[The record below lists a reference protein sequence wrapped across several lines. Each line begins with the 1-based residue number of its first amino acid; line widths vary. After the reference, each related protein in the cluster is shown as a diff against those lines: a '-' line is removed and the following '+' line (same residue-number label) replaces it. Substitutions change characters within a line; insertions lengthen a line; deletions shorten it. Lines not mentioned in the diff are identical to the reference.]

1 LQLCCSHKQ
10 SDRPTLETISL
21 NLQQI
26 YDSLAASTSCDP
38 DDGKE
43 LLNAI
48 ADHAYTAE
56 SIDQHFDVS
65 HAQQQ
70 LPSIHQA
77 ILRSD
82 VLAVQNM
89 AAIRYSPL
97 SGYVKTALLSPSL
110 LLSNRRA
117 CLNISS
123 SIIWAGVQLT
133 NVKPYALACWLQVP
147 AEYLSLCVCRACIT
161 IFQDPVMTTAI
172 CSLFNGGKM
181 PSWQLQVI
189 H

>member
-10 SDRPTLETISL
+10 SDRPTLEAISL

-38 DDGKE
+38 DDDTE
-43 LLNAI
+43 LLKAI

-65 HAQQQ
+65 HVQQQ

-82 VLAVQNM
+82 VLAVQNL

-97 SGYVKTALLSPSL
+97 SGYEKLPS
-110 LLSNRRA
+110 
-117 CLNISS
+117 
-123 SIIWAGVQLT
+123 
-133 NVKPYALACWLQVP
+133 
-147 AEYLSLCVCRACIT
+147 
-161 IFQDPVMTTAI
+161 
-172 CSLFNGGKM
+172 
-181 PSWQLQVI
+181 
-189 H
+189 